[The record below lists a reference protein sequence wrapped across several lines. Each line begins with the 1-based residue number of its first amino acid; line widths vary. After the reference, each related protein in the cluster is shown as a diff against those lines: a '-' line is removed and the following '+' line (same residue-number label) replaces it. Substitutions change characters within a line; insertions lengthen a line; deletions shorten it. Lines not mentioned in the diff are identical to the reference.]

1 MSPNASLLRIV
12 AFVPYSLGIAP
23 SQRFRLEQWASR
35 LEAEG
40 IQLEFRPFV
49 NADLA
54 RRLYLPGRTIR
65 KMIGLSRA
73 LVALAKAVPAKGAFD
88 AAIVHRG
95 ASLIGP
101 PFVERILAQRT
112 RLVYD
117 FDDAIHLL
125 HTSEANRA
133 FGWLKFP
140 GKTAQICHIAHA
152 VTVGNEY
159 LADFARRFNL
169 DVTVVPS
176 SVDTGV
182 YTPGPERARGGQAV
196 VGWMGSST
204 SQTYLEPFAPLL
216 RRLVQRGLILRI
228 ISDRRPTDFDFPF
241 EWKAWSAATE
251 VEDLR
256 GFDIGIMPLPDTE
269 WARGKCAMK
278 ILQYMGVGVPSVG
291 SDLGGNREVITDGV
305 NGLLATGEDEWL
317 EKILRLSQDQAL
329 AHRLGAAGRETVLA
343 RYSAEVCA
351 QRFAEVL
358 RRAATSDGGAR

>member
-1 MSPNASLLRIV
+1 MLRV
-12 AFVPYSLGIAP
+12 RAFVPYPLETTP
-23 SQRFRLEQWASR
+23 SQRFRLEQWAPL
-35 LEAEG
+35 LEAHG
-40 IQLEFRPFV
+40 VSMAFCPFASPGLV
-49 NADLA
+49 KLLYQRGQNLKKVLNLGQALIAQA
-54 RRLYLPGRTIR
+54 RQIPGA
-65 KMIGLSRA
+65 GD
-73 LVALAKAVPAKGAFD
+73 FD
-88 AAIVHRG
+88 VVVVHRG
-95 ASLIGP
+95 VSLAGP
-101 PFVERILAQRT
+101 ALLERRLA
-112 RLVYD
+112 RLTPVVYD

-125 HTSEANRA
+125 HTSDANRA

-140 GKTAQICHIAHA
+140 RKTSEICGLARS
-152 VTVGNEY
+152 VTVGNGY
-159 LADFARRFNL
+159 LAEFAQRFNP
-169 DVTVVPS
+169 DVTIVPS
-176 SVDTGV
+176 SVDAKV
-182 YTPGPERARGGQAV
+182 YTPGPERTHGGRTV

-216 RRLVQRGLILRI
+216 RRMVQRGLILRI

-241 EWKAWSAATE
+241 EWKAWSATTE
-251 VEDLR
+251 VGDLR

-305 NGLLATGEDEWL
+305 NGLLATSDDEWM

-329 AHRLGAAGRETVLA
+329 AHRLGVAGRETVLA

-358 RRAATSDGGAR
+358 HRAATPGSGRAR